1 MLKIYNANNIKFFIS
16 NVFFEIGS
24 LPAKT
29 YFIFKFKTFQ
39 QFIITTNKKTI
50 NLKLKLKRHQFKKQ
64 TNMTNLTGFYHGIW

>member
-16 NVFFEIGS
+16 NAFFEIGS

-39 QFIITTNKKTI
+39 QFIITTNKK
-50 NLKLKLKRHQFKKQ
+50 NNKFKIKVK
-64 TNMTNLTGFYHGIW
+64 TSSI